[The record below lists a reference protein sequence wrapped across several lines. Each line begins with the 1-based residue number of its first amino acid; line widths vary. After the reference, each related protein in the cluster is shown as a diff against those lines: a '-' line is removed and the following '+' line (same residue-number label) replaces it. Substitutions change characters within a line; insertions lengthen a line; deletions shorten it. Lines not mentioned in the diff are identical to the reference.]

1 MKVKRFELKQHCI
14 WGTITA
20 TAIFAFTAYFLWLQM
35 RRYEQLGAYAFDLG
49 IFQQGVWLIAQGK
62 APFVTVRGMNI
73 LGDHFTPILYI
84 IAVPYRFWSHPFW
97 LFLAQTVALAIGSIP
112 LYRLTLR
119 RTQKEWVA
127 ALVAIGYLLHPALF
141 SMLLFDFHP
150 VLLSVPFVLWAM
162 DAADEGR
169 PIPFAI
175 ASLLA
180 MSCKEEVALSIASLS
195 AYAAVV
201 RKQKWAWWGVVG
213 SVAWAF
219 AVLRIMPSLTGVEHS
234 AYLAL
239 YSRWGTTP
247 LGIVFGI
254 LTRPLEA
261 LKALVLC
268 QGHATAPGVY
278 PLLLLAP
285 FAFFPLLAPEVLLFG
300 LPNYAVIALNERVT
314 LRELGYQYA
323 STLIPWLA
331 FASSVAWVRLLKVG
345 KDLPQSSYRRWLGFV
360 SLSWL
365 VCVLFG
371 AYRYGPAAVQRFMG
385 DMLPLEEAKAIV
397 NFLNQHIPIGA
408 SVTAPTSLVPPLAHR
423 ERIYLFPNPFQQVA
437 FGPSVEALRHQI
449 EMRAE
454 PLPENE
460 FHCRMKKQPVDFI
473 VLKAATD
480 FWPLGADGYDTLA
493 VHALTSPDY
502 GIIAVRKDL
511 LILKRGA
518 NFAEGLKKIGVD
530 PNATRENLRKAI
542 QVVWE
547 RMKISGR

>member
-1 MKVKRFELKQHCI
+1 MKVKGFDGKQRSI
-14 WGTITA
+14 WRAVTGTA
-20 TAIFAFTAYFLWLQM
+20 TFAFIAYFLWLQI

-49 IFQQGVWLIAQGK
+49 IFQQAVWLMAHGK
-62 APFVTVRGMNI
+62 TPFVTVRGMNI
-73 LGDHFTPILYI
+73 LGDHFTPILYL

-97 LFLAQTVALAIGSIP
+97 LFLAQTVALAAGAIP

-127 ALVAIGYLLHPALF
+127 AIIAIGYLLHPALF
-141 SMLLFDFHP
+141 TMLLFDFHP

-169 PIPFAI
+169 PKIFAI
-175 ASLLA
+175 ASVFALA
-180 MSCKEEVALSIASLS
+180 CKEEIALSVASLS
-195 AYAAVV
+195 AYAAIVLK
-201 RKQKWAWWGVVG
+201 RRWAWWGVVG

-219 AVLRIMPSLTGVEHS
+219 AVLKIMPSLTGVEHS

-247 LGIVFGI
+247 LGILWGI
-254 LTRPLEA
+254 LSRPLEA
-261 LKALVLC
+261 LKELVLC

-331 FASSVAWVRLLKVG
+331 FASSIAWGKLLKIG
-345 KDLPQSSYRRWLGFV
+345 NDLPQRSRRRWLIFV
-360 SLSWL
+360 SLTWL
-365 VCVLFG
+365 VCVSFG
-371 AYRYGPAAVQRFMG
+371 AYRYGPPVMQRFTG
-385 DMLPLEEAKAIV
+385 DMLPSEEAKEIV
-397 NFLNQHIPIGA
+397 NFLHRHIPPNA

-449 EMRAE
+449 EMRAK

-460 FHCRMKKQPVDFI
+460 FHRRMKEQLVDFVI
-473 VLKAATD
+473 LKAATN

-493 VHALTSPDY
+493 VNALTCPHY

-518 NFAEGLKKIGVD
+518 NFVKGLQLIGIN
-530 PNATRENLRKAI
+530 PNVPKERLRSEVQFA
-542 QVVWE
+542 WE
-547 RMKISGR
+547 RLRNLAL